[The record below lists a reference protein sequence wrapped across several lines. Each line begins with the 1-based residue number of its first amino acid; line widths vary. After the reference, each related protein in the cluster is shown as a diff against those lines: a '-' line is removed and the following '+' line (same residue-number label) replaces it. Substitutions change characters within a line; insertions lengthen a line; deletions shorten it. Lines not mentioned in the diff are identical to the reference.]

1 MNSETS
7 KKTSD
12 YLPIK
17 IKELW
22 LNSIN
27 TNLEYNQTKI
37 KTVSSKLKYK
47 NYLLKIPVSDN
58 NIKMLMKVWDYH
70 PPNFQN

>member
-58 NIKMLMKVWDYH
+58 NIKMLMKV
-70 PPNFQN
+70 